1 MLVCLDSNHTHDH
14 VLSELEAYAQIVTKD
29 SYCVVFDTIIEDLP
43 KELFNDRPWG
53 PGNNP
58 QTAVKSF
65 LNSRHDFVVDKS
77 IDNRLLVT
85 VSEGGFLKR
94 IN

>member
-1 MLVCLDSNHTHDH
+1 MCLDSNHTHEH
-14 VLSELEAYAQIVTKD
+14 VLAELEFYADLVSVG
-29 SYCVVFDTIIEDLP
+29 SYLVVFDTLIESMPASLYA
-43 KELFNDRPWG
+43 DRPWG